1 MIFLLSHE
9 VMRELVTAKHQL
21 GEEEVTNALWHRFCQ
36 EADIN
41 IISER
46 STWTISD
53 LALKVKTILQ
63 EFRGGAYGFD
73 TCPNRT
79 TLVATTGKV
88 VGNFDTS
95 ERQSKFIV
103 MVYCQ

>member
-1 MIFLLSHE
+1 MIFLISHE

-46 STWTISD
+46 ST
-53 LALKVKTILQ
+53 
-63 EFRGGAYGFD
+63 
-73 TCPNRT
+73 
-79 TLVATTGKV
+79 
-88 VGNFDTS
+88 
-95 ERQSKFIV
+95 
-103 MVYCQ
+103 